1 MRHISDGHEIRPR
14 GGLLLVTTLHFY
26 LHRYFPVAIDR
37 SIREHSFLEN
47 LHMGNQGVSDLL
59 RRPASGP
66 FAWLKSL
73 LGDGGHPW
81 QAGAALLP
89 SISAASQPYAI
100 WHASGQPLWP
110 GAPRHHPHSTLFLF
124 TTTELSLPLRSL
136 SKALGT
142 ERLPRTRIAATT
154 GLLVILG
161 FCPHLDASPG
171 ARAWIR
177 RRKRA
182 ECGTE
187 RANERVQARFG
198 ASRFLGGRQG
208 GCK

>member
-1 MRHISDGHEIRPR
+1 MRQISDGHEIRPR

-89 SISAASQPYAI
+89 SISAASQAYYP
-100 WHASGQPLWP
+100 SG
-110 GAPRHHPHSTLFLF
+110 
-124 TTTELSLPLRSL
+124 
-136 SKALGT
+136 
-142 ERLPRTRIAATT
+142 
-154 GLLVILG
+154 
-161 FCPHLDASPG
+161 
-171 ARAWIR
+171 
-177 RRKRA
+177 
-182 ECGTE
+182 
-187 RANERVQARFG
+187 
-198 ASRFLGGRQG
+198 
-208 GCK
+208 

>member
-1 MRHISDGHEIRPR
+1 
-14 GGLLLVTTLHFY
+14 
-26 LHRYFPVAIDR
+26 
-37 SIREHSFLEN
+37 
-47 LHMGNQGVSDLL
+47 MGNQGVSDLL

-89 SISAASQPYAI
+89 SISAASQSYAI
-100 WHASGQPLWP
+100 WHACGQPLWP

-161 FCPHLDASPG
+161 FCPHLGASPG

-198 ASRFLGGRQG
+198 ASLAVDKGAVNSGG
-208 GCK
+208 

>member
-1 MRHISDGHEIRPR
+1 MRQISDGHEIRPR

-81 QAGAALLP
+81 QAGVALLP
-89 SISAASQPYAI
+89 SISLAY
-100 WHASGQPLWP
+100 
-110 GAPRHHPHSTLFLF
+110 
-124 TTTELSLPLRSL
+124 
-136 SKALGT
+136 
-142 ERLPRTRIAATT
+142 
-154 GLLVILG
+154 
-161 FCPHLDASPG
+161 
-171 ARAWIR
+171 
-177 RRKRA
+177 
-182 ECGTE
+182 
-187 RANERVQARFG
+187 ERVHIRYALWQPP
-198 ASRFLGGRQG
+198 
-208 GCK
+208 

>member
-1 MRHISDGHEIRPR
+1 MAVR
-14 GGLLLVTTLHFY
+14 GSSTVHGL
-26 LHRYFPVAIDR
+26 RCR
-37 SIREHSFLEN
+37 SAARWTVRLAEE
-47 LHMGNQGVSDLL
+47 
-59 RRPASGP
+59 
-66 FAWLKSL
+66 L

-89 SISAASQPYAI
+89 SISAANQSYAI
-100 WHASGQPLWP
+100 WHSCGQPLSP

-154 GLLVILG
+154 GLLLILG

-198 ASRFLGGRQG
+198 ASRFLKVDKGAVNSGG
-208 GCK
+208 

>member
-1 MRHISDGHEIRPR
+1 MRQISDGHEIRPR

-100 WHASGQPLWP
+100 WHACGQPLWP
-110 GAPRHHPHSTLFLF
+110 GAPRHHPHSSLFLF
-124 TTTELSLPLRSL
+124 IPGEPRLPLRSL
-136 SKALGT
+136 SKGPGT
-142 ERLPRTRIAATT
+142 ERLPCSRIAAMT
-154 GLLVILG
+154 GLLAILG
-161 FCPHLDASPG
+161 FD
-171 ARAWIR
+171 
-177 RRKRA
+177 
-182 ECGTE
+182 
-187 RANERVQARFG
+187 
-198 ASRFLGGRQG
+198 
-208 GCK
+208 